1 MAEIRI
7 QRRRPRGTWPWL
19 LVLVLPFVYLLYW
32 GTRNRRAAAIAA
44 TASPSALVIPRDTV
58 RPPDAVAL
66 YADYIATPD
75 TNADE
80 PGERRRAGEALGR
93 LADAVATLSAAD
105 APSNAR
111 ALERAR
117 READFL
123 SHPRA
128 HPTPNEAGQHLH
140 DGAVAIADVIES
152 VQRVA
157 YPAAADAVV
166 RVRPAAG
173 DIRTQAA
180 LVLQIDR
187 VQHFFVVSRDAVAA
201 MHAPAGPSSGGG
213 AAPPSATSPS
223 GPVKP

>member
-19 LVLVLPFVYLLYW
+19 LVLALPFVYLLYW
-32 GTRNRRAAAIAA
+32 GTRNRRAAANAA
-44 TASPSALVIPRDTV
+44 AASPSALVIPRDTV
-58 RPPDAVAL
+58 RPPDPVAL
-66 YADYIATPD
+66 YADYIAAPD
-75 TNADE
+75 TGTDE
-80 PGERRRAGEALGR
+80 QGERRRAGEALGR

-111 ALERAR
+111 ALARAR

-123 SHPRA
+123 SHPKV
-128 HPTPNEAGQHLH
+128 HPPANEGGQHLH
-140 DGAVAIADVIES
+140 DGAVAVADVIES

-157 YPAAADAVV
+157 YPAAADAVA

-180 LVLQIDR
+180 LVLQRER

-201 MHAPAGPSSGGG
+201 MHAPAGPPSDGG
-213 AAPPSATSPS
+213 APPPSATPPS
-223 GPVKP
+223 GPLKP

>member
-19 LVLVLPFVYLLYW
+19 LVLALPFVYLLYW
-32 GTRNRRAAAIAA
+32 GTRNRRATAIAA
-44 TASPSALVIPRDTV
+44 TSNASALVIPRDTV
-58 RPPDAVAL
+58 RPPDPVAL
-66 YADYIATPD
+66 FADYIATPD
-75 TNADE
+75 TNTDE
-80 PGERRRAGEALGR
+80 RGERRRAGEALGR

-111 ALERAR
+111 ALARAR

-123 SHPRA
+123 SHPKA
-128 HPTPNEAGQHLH
+128 HPPLNEAGQHLH

-157 YPAAADAVV
+157 YPAAADAVA

-173 DIRTQAA
+173 DIRTRAP
-180 LVLQIDR
+180 LVVQRER

-201 MHAPAGPSSGGG
+201 MHAPAGPPSGDG
-213 AAPPSATSPS
+213 ASPPAAASPS
-223 GPVKP
+223 RPLKP